1 MGEAGGFACQPDGRS
16 PSIQIPSSL
25 LKEQTTPSQRCK
37 SLKHGVLAR
46 TLVLDSESAH
56 RFDTLLAGL
65 TAELQPETCIELAFV
80 ESMAVARWRQMRI
93 WVLEKSGF
101 DHEIRKQDPA
111 NAAEDTP
118 TRGALAFRTL
128 CDQSNSLELMN
139 RYEVRFDRQYS
150 RALRQFY
157 EAKSRRKRSFAE

>member
-1 MGEAGGFACQPDGRS
+1 MPSERRS
-16 PSIQIPSSL
+16 AASRTNGAKSRGPI
-25 LKEQTTPSQRCK
+25 TPEGKANSARN

-46 TLVLDSESAH
+46 TLVLDSESAQ

-65 TAELQPETCIELAFV
+65 TAELQPETGIELAFV

-118 TRGALAFRTL
+118 TRAALAFRTL
-128 CDQSNSLELMN
+128 CDRSNSLELMN